1 MPYFQGKTSARR
13 TFSPKGPHAPAME
26 PLEPRLLLDSHP
38 IITEF
43 MADNTETLLDNNEV
57 FSDWIEIYNPTD
69 ATVQLDDYC
78 LTDNPGD
85 LTKWRFPAGE
95 TLDPGAYLV
104 VFASNTDD
112 PPVAG
117 AELHTNFALS
127 KGGEYVALVYEDGG
141 SPFSVSGYDFPQ
153 QFADVSYGFQAGAT
167 WNTLV
172 VAGAPLSWHVPTP
185 GDAGLVPAP
194 GDPGWTAPGFDDSS
208 WTDATAYG
216 AAGILVTEIGAGD
229 TDFVEVQNC
238 SNAAIDTTGWLVLVN
253 DASPGTVNDVNSV
266 PWNLPASVAA
276 GEVLY
281 RTDDGGD
288 AYWGSDILW
297 ADDGAGWVMV
307 LDSGGRVMDFVA
319 WGYDEPEIASLDID
333 YGEFAGITVAGAWFG
348 QGVVGGGGEPGGAVE
363 PTFTAFNDHVA
374 GGDTHAFATT
384 YATNGDDSGLLKNVT
399 TGAGTGV
406 TLTTSQVGV
415 GFGSPGAAPSV
426 GTDAY
431 DIFDGYVDFRS
442 GTGTSIE
449 IASGDSYTHAFTGLD
464 TGPDVTYTFAGTA
477 IRGDAGY
484 TNRWTLVTL
493 DDADGATAAHSSGL
507 GVVVVS
513 PTQVAIWTGHNN
525 AASQGFV
532 AAWTGID
539 PGPDGD
545 FSVISTRYTGATPG
559 VGSGAA
565 DGDKGYGLAGIRL
578 QEVPPSGPLGWLQRS
593 GDIDTNTDADFR
605 WSTNPTKGAQNAN
618 LIVPFG
624 EVVPTIT
631 GIGFSDGQPE
641 FDDLIA
647 TDVGGDM
654 QGASASL
661 WTRIEFEAGDLS
673 AFDALTLK
681 MKYDDGFVAYLNGVE
696 VAARNAPATL
706 AYDSGATAAHPN
718 AEAVVYEDIDI
729 SGFLGSLQV
738 GSNVLAIHGLNDGA
752 AGADFLILPRLVAG
766 REGSPP
772 RFFGNPTPGA
782 LNDPSLGA
790 PTATVSFSRPSG
802 LFTGP
807 SIPVGLSADSPGAV
821 IHYTLDGSIPTE
833 GSPQYAGPITI
844 STTTQ
849 VRARAYESG
858 RPPSVI
864 ATEAY
869 VKLAAGLQTYTS
881 DLPVLVIDTFGG
893 GVDANSLEPSFIGV
907 FEPQEDG
914 WTDFTAGMD
923 LATRAGVKQR
933 GSSNKHY
940 GFETWDDYDED
951 KDVSLLGLPPESDF
965 VLYRSGFDKSLMN
978 NTFMFELSNQI
989 GQYAS
994 RTLFVEVY
1002 LNTGGGEVSASD
1014 HIGVYAVI
1022 EKIKRGPDRV
1032 DVEALDAAD
1041 NTEPDVTGGYM
1052 LKIDRLD
1059 PGDSGFHTSRGTPT
1073 FYGYLC
1079 YVYPK
1084 EEDLTGAQAA
1094 WIRQYLEDFEDALYG
1109 ADFAD
1114 PELGYA
1120 KYIDVDSFIDH
1131 HILNELAKNP
1141 DAFWLSGYMYKPR
1154 GGKLAMGPIWDF
1166 DRALGFENR
1175 SDNPVGYVS
1184 FEGVQL
1190 CYNYDW
1196 WGRLFE
1202 DPDFVQRYIDRR
1214 YELRQGPMSLQNM
1227 HAIIDAQAAQL
1238 AASQSGNSA
1247 WPGQVNDLKNWVADR
1262 IAWIDDRID
1271 GNVIPGAAQFSRDS
1285 GPIDPGDELTILAPT
1300 GTVYY
1305 TLDGSDPR
1313 MAGGGVS
1320 PGAVAIETGG
1330 STTRLLDIDHV
1341 WSYDQSDTDLP
1352 DEWIDTGYPDGD
1364 WPTGQGLLYVEG
1376 AALGPYPKNTPLT
1389 LGPMTFYFRT
1399 HFTFNGDP
1407 AGVTELRLGT
1417 VLDDGAIIY
1426 LNGTELRR
1434 VGINLGYEPGHDGNS
1449 SRTVGDASYETLQPV
1464 QAADFNLVQ
1473 GDNVLAVEVH
1483 QNSSASSDIVWGME
1497 LDAVTL
1503 GQPGQD
1509 AVVLSGN
1516 MRVTARVQDGPWWS
1530 APTDAVFLVDTP
1542 ADAGNLALTEIMY
1555 HPAPPTPA
1563 EMAAGFTDADDFEF
1577 VELTNTGGE
1586 TIALG
1591 GAAFID
1597 GIDLEFDANLTVAP
1611 GERVVVVANQ
1621 AAFEYRYGAGLPVV
1635 GQYGADEEARQL
1647 ANGGEDVQLQSILA
1661 ATILDFA
1668 YADGW
1673 FDHTDGG
1680 GYSLVVRDPLQDP
1693 LLWNSKDGWRASWT
1707 SGGNPGEADPS
1718 PLNPGDIVIN
1728 EVLTHQDDP
1737 IHGDWIELVNTT
1749 AGQTIDITG
1758 WYLSDAPAALAKW
1771 QIPTTDP
1778 LGPGQYAVFTQAAD
1792 FGGAFGLSEFGDEA
1806 CLTAAE
1812 GGLLR
1817 GYRTDEDFG
1826 ASDRGVTFGRHI
1838 KSTGRKD
1845 FVAMVSPTM
1854 GGPNSGPVVPDV
1866 VINEI
1871 MYHPETGGL
1880 EFIELANRT
1889 GADVPL
1895 HDSEPTP
1902 NPWAF
1907 TDGIDFTFPAGAYV
1921 PAGGYALV
1929 IGVDRPTF
1937 ESACGPVPGG
1947 VNVYGPWDGALEN
1960 AGERVELSRPGD
1972 PEWTAPPP
1980 GEPLGYVPYIVVEKV
1995 TYNDVPAW
2003 PTEPDGLGPSL
2014 ERRVAGAYGNDVVN
2028 WAASVSSGGT
2038 PGAPNTAGPPQVAAV
2053 VLNPDEGRTVRGV
2066 SEIDPSALGVQT
2078 VRVTFN
2084 EEVVFA
2090 PGDVTADKVEF
2101 DDEGNPIGTV
2111 EIPAENFTVSAT
2123 APKEMTI
2130 TFADSW
2136 QQTVDTWVRIT
2147 LADAITDLDSNLLD
2161 GEPAANSSGLGYIYD
2176 AGLDLPSGNGAAG
2189 GDAVFYVG
2197 SLRGD
2202 LRGFGPEPAND
2213 PPNGTIDSWDIGGFT
2228 QKFQERDLDADFRG
2242 FGPEPENDPPNG
2254 DVDSWDIGGFTSRY
2268 STALATGAHL
2278 GNLPTS
2284 DGGGMAAGAPSP
2296 LPPLAAETAALTD
2309 SPEAALLAEAAEHN
2323 PQLAIRALP
2332 SGSRLKAAQDAGLP
2346 SVVFQSEIRN
2356 PNSAMRN
2363 SQSAIRNPQLAI
2375 RALPSGSRLKVA
2387 QDAGLASESTA
2398 PKVGEPAT
2406 DIDLAATGS
2415 LLDPLALPALN
2426 VQL

>member
-1 MPYFQGKTSARR
+1 MPHPERKAKRVRR
-13 TFSPKGPHAPAME
+13 PSLGYGRIPEME
-26 PLEPRLLLDSHP
+26 PLEARLMLDGTP

-43 MADNTETLLDNNEV
+43 MADNTETLVDRNGV

-78 LTDNPGD
+78 LTDNSGD

-104 VFASNTDD
+104 VFASDTDD

-127 KGGEYVALVYEDGG
+127 KGGEYVALVYDGDG
-141 SPFSVSGYDFPQ
+141 SPFPVSDYDFPQ
-153 QFADVSYGFQAGAT
+153 QFADVSYGLQVGTT

-172 VAGAPLSWHVPTP
+172 AAGAPLSWHVPTP
-185 GDAGLVPAP
+185 GDAALVPTP
-194 GDPGWTAPGFDDSS
+194 GDPGWTAPEFDDSS
-208 WTDATAYG
+208 WADSTVYG
-216 AAGILVTEIGAGD
+216 AAGILIAEINTGD
-229 TDFVEVQNC
+229 TDFVEIQNC
-238 SNAAIDTTGWLVLVN
+238 SDEAIDTTGWSVLVN
-253 DASPGTVNDVNSV
+253 DASSGAVSNVNSV
-266 PWNLPASVAA
+266 AWNLPASVAA

-281 RTDDGGD
+281 RTDDPGE

-307 LDSGGRVMDFVA
+307 LDSGGRIMDFVA
-319 WGYDEPEIASLDID
+319 WGYDEPEIASLNID
-333 YGEFAGITVAGAWFG
+333 YGEFAGITVGDQWYG
-348 QGVVGGGGEPGGAVE
+348 QGAVGGGARIAYTEEVLADGPELYYRFEESSASLPAADSANNHDGAY
-363 PTFTAFNDHVA
+363 
-374 GGDTHAFATT
+374 GGD
-384 YATNGDDSGLLKNVT
+384 
-399 TGAGTGV
+399 
-406 TLTTSQVGV
+406 
-415 GFGSPGAAPSV
+415 AAPGQSSAHPNL
-426 GTDAY
+426 GNAAAFDTTDLTIEAWIY
-431 DIFDGYVDFRS
+431 SDDFNNWDVILNHDDWNDG
-442 GTGTSIE
+442 
-449 IASGDSYTHAFTGLD
+449 
-464 TGPDVTYTFAGTA
+464 DVHYQF
-477 IRGDAGY
+477 
-484 TNRWTLVTL
+484 
-493 DDADGATAAHSSGL
+493 SSGL
-507 GVVVVS
+507 QFTIRGNGGDQNFNYTFSEDRWYHVVLTYSKTSGDLTLYV
-513 PTQVAIWTGHNN
+513 
-525 AASQGFV
+525 
-532 AAWTGID
+532 
-539 PGPDGD
+539 DGD
-545 FSVISTRYTGATPG
+545 
-559 VGSGAA
+559 
-565 DGDKGYGLAGIRL
+565 L
-578 QEVPPSGPLGWLQRS
+578 QETRSYGTTYNPRLAPGAIGGWNNQRWFDGTIDEFAVYDAVLDADRIRAHFDAAAAPETGTALRRT
-593 GDIDTNTDADFR
+593 GDLDSHTAADFR
-605 WSTNPTKGAQNAN
+605 WSMDHTKGTQNPD

-624 EVVPTIT
+624 EIVPTIT
-631 GIGFSDGQPE
+631 GIGFSDGQQE

-647 TDVGGDM
+647 TDVGDAM
-654 QGASASL
+654 QGANASL
-661 WTRIEFEAGDLS
+661 WTRIEFQAGDLS

-696 VAARNAPATL
+696 VAGRYAPETL
-706 AYDSGATAAHPN
+706 EYDSAATEAHPD
-718 AEAVVYEDIDI
+718 ALAVVYEDIDI
-729 SGFLGSLQV
+729 SGFFGSLQV
-738 GSNVLAIHGLNDGA
+738 GGNVLAIHGLNDGA
-752 AGADFLILPRLVAG
+752 ADADFLILPRLVAG

-782 LNDPSLGA
+782 VNDPSLGA

-802 LFTGP
+802 VFTEP
-807 SIPVGLSADSPGAV
+807 SISVGLSADSPGAV

-869 VKLAAGLQTYTS
+869 IKLAAGLQTYTS

-893 GVDANSLEPSFIGV
+893 AVEANSLEPSFIGV

-940 GFETWDDYDED
+940 GFETWDEYDQD
-951 KDVSLLGLPPESDF
+951 KDVSLLGLPSESDF

-994 RTLFVEVY
+994 RTRFVEVY

-1032 DVEALDAAD
+1032 DVEELDAAD

-1109 ADFAD
+1109 PDFAD

-1141 DAFWLSGYMYKPR
+1141 DAFWLSACMYKPR

-1175 SDNPVGYVS
+1175 SDNPVGYVP
-1184 FEGVQL
+1184 FQGVQL

-1214 YELRQGPMSLQNM
+1214 HELRQGPMSLENM

-1247 WPGQVNDLKNWVADR
+1247 WPGHVNDLKNWVADR

-1285 GPIDPGDELTILAPT
+1285 GPIDPGDELTILAPA
-1300 GTVYY
+1300 GTIYY

-1320 PGAVAIETGG
+1320 PDAVAIETGG

-1352 DEWIDTGYPDGD
+1352 DEWINTAYADGD
-1364 WPTGQGLLYVEG
+1364 WPTGPGLLYVEG
-1376 AALGPYPKNTPLT
+1376 AALDPYPKNTPLT

-1434 VGINLGYEPGHDGNS
+1434 VGIDQGYQPGHDGNA
-1449 SRTVGDASYETLQPV
+1449 SRTVGNASYETLQPV
-1464 QAADFNLVQ
+1464 QAGDFNLVQ

-1483 QNSSASSDIVWGME
+1483 QNSSGSSDIVWGME

-1509 AVVLSGN
+1509 AVVLSDN
-1516 MRVTARVQDGPWWS
+1516 MRVTARVLDGPWWGP
-1530 APTDAVFLVDTP
+1530 PTDAVFVVDTP
-1542 ADAGNLALTEIMY
+1542 ADAGNLAITEIMY

-1577 VELTNTGGE
+1577 VELANTGGE

-1597 GIDLEFDANLTVAP
+1597 GIDLEFDANVTVAP

-1647 ANGGEDVQLQSILA
+1647 ANGGEEVRLRSILA
-1661 ATILDFA
+1661 ATILNFQ

-1680 GYSLVVRDPLQDP
+1680 GYSLVVRHPLQDP
-1693 LLWNSKDGWRASWT
+1693 LLWNSEDGWRASWQY
-1707 SGGNPGEADPS
+1707 GGNPGEADPS

-1737 IHGDWIELVNTT
+1737 VHGDWIELANTT
-1749 AGQTIDITG
+1749 EDQTIDITG
-1758 WYLSDAPAALAKW
+1758 WYLSDDPAALAKW

-1778 LGPGQYAVFTQAAD
+1778 LGPGEYAVFTQAAD
-1792 FGGAFGLSEFGDEA
+1792 FGGAFGLSEFGDEV

-1812 GGLLR
+1812 GGVLR
-1817 GYRTDEDFG
+1817 GYRADEDFG
-1826 ASDRGVTFGRHI
+1826 ASDRNVTFGRYE
-1838 KSTGRKD
+1838 KPSGGKD
-1845 FVAMVSPTM
+1845 FVPMVSPTM

-1889 GADVPL
+1889 GTDVPL
-1895 HDSEPTP
+1895 HDSESPA
-1902 NPWAF
+1902 NPWKF
-1907 TDGIDFTFPAGAYV
+1907 TDGVSYTFPADACV

-1937 ESACGPVPGG
+1937 ESVYGPVPGG

-1960 AGERVELSRPGD
+1960 AGERVELSRPGE
-1972 PEWTAPPP
+1972 PEWTDPPP
-1980 GEPLGYVPYIVVEKV
+1980 GESPGYVPYTVAEKV

-2014 ERRVAGAYGNDVVN
+2014 ERRVAGDYGNDVSTRAR
-2028 WAASVSSGGT
+2028 WA
-2038 PGAPNTAGPPQVAAV
+2038 
-2053 VLNPDEGRTVRGV
+2053 
-2066 SEIDPSALGVQT
+2066 
-2078 VRVTFN
+2078 
-2084 EEVVFA
+2084 
-2090 PGDVTADKVEF
+2090 
-2101 DDEGNPIGTV
+2101 
-2111 EIPAENFTVSAT
+2111 
-2123 APKEMTI
+2123 
-2130 TFADSW
+2130 
-2136 QQTVDTWVRIT
+2136 
-2147 LADAITDLDSNLLD
+2147 
-2161 GEPAANSSGLGYIYD
+2161 
-2176 AGLDLPSGNGAAG
+2176 
-2189 GDAVFYVG
+2189 
-2197 SLRGD
+2197 
-2202 LRGFGPEPAND
+2202 
-2213 PPNGTIDSWDIGGFT
+2213 
-2228 QKFQERDLDADFRG
+2228 
-2242 FGPEPENDPPNG
+2242 
-2254 DVDSWDIGGFTSRY
+2254 SR
-2268 STALATGAHL
+2268 
-2278 GNLPTS
+2278 
-2284 DGGGMAAGAPSP
+2284 
-2296 LPPLAAETAALTD
+2296 
-2309 SPEAALLAEAAEHN
+2309 
-2323 PQLAIRALP
+2323 R
-2332 SGSRLKAAQDAGLP
+2332 SGSRSTRRLP
-2346 SVVFQSEIRN
+2346 SR
-2356 PNSAMRN
+2356 
-2363 SQSAIRNPQLAI
+2363 LA
-2375 RALPSGSRLKVA
+2375 
-2387 QDAGLASESTA
+2387 T
-2398 PKVGEPAT
+2398 
-2406 DIDLAATGS
+2406 
-2415 LLDPLALPALN
+2415 
-2426 VQL
+2426 